1 MNNLFHKRDN
11 HWLDAQT
18 NGMKSIY
25 KGWGVALDTNVG
37 GIPQWI
43 IREWMSLYMM
53 DMWFNLHEWGSN
65 TTDTLSN
72 DKLKI
77 IQLDDLLY
85 NFADTITELSIFLN
99 IEFTNRVKLCTIH
112 REMTSLQQH
121 LNKDD
126 ICKRIIVDFL
136 NGNDFAVNDNL
147 SIVDEAWIQWELRN
161 NGYEMYCNG
170 LNDFPKNLYE
180 FNKHTYKL

>member
-1 MNNLFHKRDN
+1 
-11 HWLDAQT
+11 
-18 NGMKSIY
+18 
-25 KGWGVALDTNVG
+25 
-37 GIPQWI
+37 
-43 IREWMSLYMM
+43 
-53 DMWFNLHEWGSN
+53 
-65 TTDTLSN
+65 
-72 DKLKI
+72 
-77 IQLDDLLY
+77 
-85 NFADTITELSIFLN
+85 
-99 IEFTNRVKLCTIH
+99 
-112 REMTSLQQH
+112 MTSLQQH